1 MYHFTG
7 VRGSPGVALMAI
19 GRAAENCDELAP
31 LHSITSSARASSV
44 GGTPRPRALAVL
56 RFMISSTFVICWTGK
71 SRCRNAMLKTAHGWR
86 KLRREA
92 QLMSVCLRRAQPA
105 VERSPALPGK
115 TYLGFS
121 LFALGVPDSAPVSPR
136 QLAVQSASAA
146 RQSFG
151 TAYGMSLL

>member
-1 MYHFTG
+1 
-7 VRGSPGVALMAI
+7 MA
-19 GRAAENCDELAP
+19 AAIRLSQQ
-31 LHSITSSARASSV
+31 HSCSFDHLV
-44 GGTPRPRALAVL
+44 GAGEQRRQDFEARALAVL
-56 RFMISSTFVICWTGK
+56 ISSTFVIWTGK

-86 KLRREA
+86 KLRHEA
-92 QLMSVCLRRAQPA
+92 QLISVCLPRAQPA
-105 VERSPALPGK
+105 VEQSRALPGE

-151 TAYGMSLL
+151 TAYGMSLLSGGFWLMLHAINP